1 MKNKATLPSF
11 LTAKNCLVKFYVL
24 ITLGL
29 PGTIIFEFHH
39 LLGKVELHFRLNS
52 LQRQMIGYGFVF
64 VKAYAVWVPPLFI
77 IMNRAWLSRHPVT
90 AAIHEHPLFFFTY
103 FCIFVSS
110 YPITRLYLA
119 IESFTIL
126 VFGSL
131 GKVTTKDTDIVKVS
145 HGRKCRKIQ

>member
-1 MKNKATLPSF
+1 M
-11 LTAKNCLVKFYVL
+11 KFYVL
-24 ITLGL
+24 IMLGL
-29 PGTIIFEFHH
+29 TGTIIFEFHH
-39 LLGKVELHFRLNS
+39 LLGKVKLHFKLNS

-77 IMNRAWLSRHPVT
+77 IMNRAWLSRHPIT
-90 AAIHEHPLFFFTY
+90 AEIHDHPFFFFMY

-131 GKVTTKDTDIVKVS
+131 GEVTTKDTAIVKVS
-145 HGRKCRKIQ
+145 HGKKCRKVQ